1 MKKQSLIK
9 GSLILGIAGILTRFL
24 GIFFRWPLF
33 MLIGDE
39 GVGYYQMVYP
49 LYMFFIAMASGIP
62 IAMSKM
68 ISESNAIN
76 DIKTSFQ
83 VVKESAIL
91 TIFIGTGTSLI
102 LFLFSKQ
109 IINFLNWD
117 YKAYYSLIGISFAPM
132 IISFV
137 TVLRGF
143 FQGFQNMTPS
153 AISQILEQI
162 GRVVFGVGLAYIL
175 LQKGIEFSAGAASFG
190 ATAGGILAGLFLYFQ
205 YRKTKKSFKIIKVK
219 SNPDILNK
227 ILKISIPISL
237 GATVGTIMS
246 LIDSILVPQKLLQ
259 AGFNKTQSTILY
271 AQLTGKASVIVN
283 IPLTLSIALCTSL
296 IPIIAESYVL
306 KRREEIKSKVN
317 LSIKMSAVIAIPCM
331 FGLFFMAEPIMRFIL
346 PGRSEGGNI
355 LKYLSLS
362 IPFII
367 ITQTTT
373 SILQSVGSYIIPI
386 INLLIGCIFKI
397 ILTIVLVPI
406 SYINIYGAVIASVSA
421 YVIVAILNV
430 IAMKKKLGL
439 KLNPYDNFVKPSYA
453 SIFMIIGVLLSYS
466 YLFKNTSSN
475 GVSCLLSILLGVII
489 YIMGI
494 IILKIF
500 NIKNDRKII
509 KRAKKPL
516 KKT

>member
-9 GSLILGIAGILTRFL
+9 GSLILGIAGMLTRFL

-219 SNPDILNK
+219 SNPDILTK

-439 KLNPYDNFVKPSYA
+439 KLNPYENFVKPSYA

-489 YIMGI
+489 YTMGI

-500 NIKNDRKII
+500 NIKNDKKII

>member
-9 GSLILGIAGILTRFL
+9 GSLILGIAGMLTRFL

-68 ISESNAIN
+68 ISESNAIS

-175 LQKGIEFSAGAASFG
+175 LEKGIEFSAGAASFG

-219 SNPDILNK
+219 SNPDILTK

-317 LSIKMSAVIAIPCM
+317 LSIKMSAVIAVPCM

-386 INLLIGCIFKI
+386 INLLIGCILKI

-439 KLNPYDNFVKPSYA
+439 KLNPYENFIKPSYA

-489 YIMGI
+489 YTMGI

-500 NIKNDRKII
+500 NIKNDKKII

>member
-9 GSLILGIAGILTRFL
+9 GSLILGIAGMLTRFL

-162 GRVVFGVGLAYIL
+162 GRVFFGVGFAYIL

-219 SNPDILNK
+219 SNPDILTK

-259 AGFNKTQSTILY
+259 AGFNKTQATILY

-306 KRREEIKSKVN
+306 KRRGEIKSKVD

-373 SILQSVGSYIIPI
+373 SILQSVGSYIVPI
-386 INLLIGCIFKI
+386 INLLIGCILKI

-421 YVIVAILNV
+421 YVIVAILNI

-439 KLNPYDNFVKPSYA
+439 KLKLYENFVKPSYA
-453 SIFMIIGVLLSYS
+453 SIFMIIGVLLSYN
-466 YLFKNTSSN
+466 YLLKNTSSN

-500 NIKNDRKII
+500 NIKNDKKII

>member
-219 SNPDILNK
+219 SNPDILTK

>member
-9 GSLILGIAGILTRFL
+9 GSLILGIAGMLTRFL

-68 ISESNAIN
+68 ISESNAIS

-175 LQKGIEFSAGAASFG
+175 LEKGIEFSAGAASFG

-219 SNPDILNK
+219 SNPDILTK

-317 LSIKMSAVIAIPCM
+317 LSIKMSAVIAVPCM

-386 INLLIGCIFKI
+386 INLLIGCILKI

-439 KLNPYDNFVKPSYA
+439 KLNPYENFVKPSYA

-489 YIMGI
+489 YTMGI

-500 NIKNDRKII
+500 NIKNDKKII